1 MAMMIKK
8 ILRLIFLLAMY
19 ELGKY
24 VTEQV
29 YIMMTANDD
38 VEEPSDFA
46 KFSDQSDLMRAEV
59 SEQMMWEIVAIG
71 ILILITLLYV
81 IYTDKIEV
89 REKIDELKH
98 DIKRNEKLF
107 ENYKKENRPIEY
119 IVELYD
125 GVYLQEEYTGAFSKM
140 ITLTT
145 TSNVFEAKS
154 YDNLFLAKI
163 DAEFLSGRVLKYKPN
178 LEVIEQMM
186 WFIIAIILL
195 VILLFGVMLQA
206 EQLKGDVKVKEREI
220 EILRSRLRH
229 FED

>member
-1 MAMMIKK
+1 
-8 ILRLIFLLAMY
+8 
-19 ELGKY
+19 
-24 VTEQV
+24 
-29 YIMMTANDD
+29 
-38 VEEPSDFA
+38 
-46 KFSDQSDLMRAEV
+46 
-59 SEQMMWEIVAIG
+59 MMWEIVAIG

-154 YDNLFLAKI
+154 YDNLFLTKI

-178 LEVIEQMM
+178 LEVIE
-186 WFIIAIILL
+186 
-195 VILLFGVMLQA
+195 
-206 EQLKGDVKVKEREI
+206 
-220 EILRSRLRH
+220 
-229 FED
+229 